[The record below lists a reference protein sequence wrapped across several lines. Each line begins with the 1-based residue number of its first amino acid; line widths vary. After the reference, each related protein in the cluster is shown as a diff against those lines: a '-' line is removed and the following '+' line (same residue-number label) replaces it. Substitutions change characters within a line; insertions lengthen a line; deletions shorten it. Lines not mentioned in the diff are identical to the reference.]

1 MMEISS
7 NTYLFFCSLLW
18 DINVFV
24 KVIVW
29 NGVAMYLLT
38 KYKVKSTYN
47 KLTVYYNLL
56 LQENI
61 TQLGGYSAR

>member
-1 MMEISS
+1 MMKISS
-7 NTYLFFCSLLW
+7 NTYLFYCSLLW

-56 LQENI
+56 LQETI